1 MPPGVGRG
9 APSRAR
15 RRRAGTSLLCDS
27 LGEGRLLHP
36 QAADAH
42 SCKASWTAPPSEDGA
57 QLRVEE
63 EWAGVLRVCPSATP
77 PGGQALSCLTL
88 TPISLMEMEV
98 EAPPTPTPGSLLCR
112 RDSPD
117 QL

>member
-1 MPPGVGRG
+1 MGRG
-9 APSRAR
+9 APCRAR

-36 QAADAH
+36 QAADAR
-42 SCKASWTAPPSEDGA
+42 SCKASWTTSPSEDGA

-63 EWAGVLRVCPSATP
+63 EWAGVLQVCPSATP

-88 TPISLMEMEV
+88 TPISLMEV
-98 EAPPTPTPGSLLCR
+98 EAPPTPTLGSLLCR